1 MIDIIIVLTYFL
13 VVIIAAFSG
22 RIKNLTSEEYFLSS
36 RNLKW
41 YSIAISTIATN
52 VQGYQFLGM
61 MGSAYLFGIAQA
73 SLEINAIQGLFIA
86 AFIFVPLF
94 LKEKII
100 TISQFIKIKFGK
112 TLSNTYSIT
121 YLLFFSTITIGAALF
136 WGAYATDA
144 VFGDELSFISENR
157 VYRIGVL
164 IIFLGI
170 FSALYTFFGGLSA
183 VVRTDIIQFSVLTF
197 GGLTILAICLTKI
210 GGWNKL
216 YELSPEKMHLFLGS
230 DHKYLPWTHILGL
243 FFLNIN
249 YWCANQT
256 VIQRSLAA
264 KSLGHAQT
272 GLMVGGLLK
281 YLMALIIVVPG
292 VILYNLNPNLIS
304 EPDLAYPYIINEF
317 LPIGLKGLIL
327 CGLFASLMS
336 TIDSTFNSI
345 ATMYSVDIYSNFI
358 NKKANSKE
366 KIIAG
371 KKAIIVSLITGL
383 FTGLIFLKL
392 KFFNPEIAF
401 THTLNEIRYYIFSGL
416 ILIICLSILLVK
428 PNFKSVLVCFLATII
443 TNILIKE
450 FFPEINYFVRTF
462 ISVVFWLV
470 VSIIFNFKKLSS
482 ANAILKFHSKKHK
495 NFGFAVLISLIIINI
510 IFR

>member
-100 TISQFIKIKFGK
+100 TISQFIKIKLGK

-144 VFGDELSFISENR
+144 VFGNELSFLNENR

-164 IIFLGI
+164 IIFLGV
-170 FSALYTFFGGLSA
+170 FSAVYTFFGGLSA

-197 GGLTILAICLTKI
+197 GGLAILTICLIKI
-210 GGWNKL
+210 GGWSK
-216 YELSPEKMHLFLGS
+216 
-230 DHKYLPWTHILGL
+230 
-243 FFLNIN
+243 
-249 YWCANQT
+249 
-256 VIQRSLAA
+256 
-264 KSLGHAQT
+264 
-272 GLMVGGLLK
+272 
-281 YLMALIIVVPG
+281 
-292 VILYNLNPNLIS
+292 
-304 EPDLAYPYIINEF
+304 
-317 LPIGLKGLIL
+317 
-327 CGLFASLMS
+327 
-336 TIDSTFNSI
+336 
-345 ATMYSVDIYSNFI
+345 IY
-358 NKKANSKE
+358 
-366 KIIAG
+366 
-371 KKAIIVSLITGL
+371 
-383 FTGLIFLKL
+383 
-392 KFFNPEIAF
+392 
-401 THTLNEIRYYIFSGL
+401 
-416 ILIICLSILLVK
+416 
-428 PNFKSVLVCFLATII
+428 
-443 TNILIKE
+443 
-450 FFPEINYFVRTF
+450 
-462 ISVVFWLV
+462 
-470 VSIIFNFKKLSS
+470 
-482 ANAILKFHSKKHK
+482 
-495 NFGFAVLISLIIINI
+495 
-510 IFR
+510 